1 MSSYVNIGNLK
12 VASVLA
18 KCVENEIAPGT
29 GIDAGTFWTKFS
41 DILDK
46 YGEMNAA
53 LLRKRDAIQA
63 QIDEYVLRRK
73 GKDWNRNEYETFL
86 RDIGYLVKRGPDFKI
101 DVKAVDKELTSQP
114 GPQLVVPASNA
125 RYALNAANAR
135 WGSLLDAFYGTDVV
149 PETDGAEK
157 TKKYNPKRGKK
168 VFTYAHKF
176 LDEHFPLSGASY
188 DDVVE
193 FRVKSGSTL
202 ICSLRNGKTATLRDS
217 NQFVGFIGSSS
228 VLLKHNGL
236 HAEILL
242 DRSSQIGSTH
252 PAGLKD
258 VLLEA
263 AISSIID
270 FEDSVSAVDAEDKTN
285 VYSNWAGLMKGT
297 LSSSFSKG
305 DRTVTR
311 RLQGDKVF
319 TSTSGGTLRLHGRSL
334 LLVRNVSLHMYTDA
348 VLDARGR
355 DVPEGMLDLMVSAL
369 AVLHDLKKTS
379 SDGIRNTRTGS
390 MYVLFEREA
399 REFSRIPHEY
409 HCVTHEF
416 ENIYLYHSPTSHS
429 PISSLDHRYVVKP
442 KMHGPEEVRFTDQVF
457 AAVEDALGM
466 PRYTIKMGIM
476 DEERRTSVNLAECI
490 RAAKH
495 RVIFINTGFLDRTG
509 DEIHTTFLAGAMLPK
524 KKIKSAIWRKAY
536 EDQNVDVGISCGLV
550 KKGQIGKGMWAAPDA
565 MKNMLATKAEHPLAG
580 ATCAWV
586 RSFFPVSDSIRNIT

>member
-29 GIDAGTFWTKFS
+29 GIDATTFWKKFS
-41 DILDK
+41 DILEK
-46 YGEMNAA
+46 YGDTNAA

-101 DVKAVDKELTSQP
+101 DVKAVDTELTSQP

-149 PETDGAEK
+149 PETDGAKK
-157 TKKYNPKRGKK
+157 TKKYNPTRGKK

-390 MYVLFEREA
+390 MYV
-399 REFSRIPHEY
+399 
-409 HCVTHEF
+409 
-416 ENIYLYHSPTSHS
+416 
-429 PISSLDHRYVVKP
+429 VKP

-586 RSFFPVSDSIRNIT
+586 RSFLFFFSR